1 MPKLKPQTRFLLRG
15 SVLLVG
21 LLSLWWFL
29 LLSPMLYMLRGAAGA
44 FLLIQENPSG
54 DWTLRVPMEKT
65 LPATPQQPVAQQ
77 VHSIDFDI
85 PRSDVIAF
93 TFSIPVYWAII
104 LAAPGLRRSL
114 RALLLGTALMAATEL
129 AMLLVFA
136 EISAHNTA
144 AQLAGGGD
152 ALGQWARRLG
162 EYLLASVLPYA
173 TPFVMALWLHHGLRG
188 HILAWSDTVAAPV
201 TPPAAGR
208 AEKRRAR
215 NRRTL

>member
-1 MPKLKPQTRFLLRG
+1 
-15 SVLLVG
+15 
-21 LLSLWWFL
+21 
-29 LLSPMLYMLRGAAGA
+29 
-44 FLLIQENPSG
+44 
-54 DWTLRVPMEKT
+54 
-65 LPATPQQPVAQQ
+65 
-77 VHSIDFDI
+77 
-85 PRSDVIAF
+85 
-93 TFSIPVYWAII
+93 
-104 LAAPGLRRSL
+104 
-114 RALLLGTALMAATEL
+114 MAAVEL
-129 AMLLVFA
+129 VMLLVFA

-173 TPFVMALWLHHGLRG
+173 MPFVMALWLHHGLRG
-188 HILAWSDTVAAPV
+188 HILAWSDIVAAPV